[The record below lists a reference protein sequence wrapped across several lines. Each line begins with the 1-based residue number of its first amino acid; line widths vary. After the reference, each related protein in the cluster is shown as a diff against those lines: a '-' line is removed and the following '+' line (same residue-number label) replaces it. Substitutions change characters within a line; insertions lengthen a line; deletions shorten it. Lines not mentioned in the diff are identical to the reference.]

1 MQNKKRMK
9 TMIAATAMIG
19 VLAIGGI
26 SAYFTDG
33 DTATNTFTVGKVS
46 IDLQEPN
53 WNPPKDITPNQEIK
67 KDPQIKNDGI
77 NDPYMKDNSASA
89 TFCFSAF
96 NPISVLRPNSFRY
109 HSSAPPNRNTGIRFS
124 SLSSFGDAPYIVPSR
139 NTANAADSLVLAR
152 NV

>member
-46 IDLQEPN
+46 IDLQEP
-53 WNPPKDITPNQEIK
+53 
-67 KDPQIKNDGI
+67 
-77 NDPYMKDNSASA
+77 
-89 TFCFSAF
+89 
-96 NPISVLRPNSFRY
+96 
-109 HSSAPPNRNTGIRFS
+109 TGIHRRIS
-124 SLSSFGDAPYIVPSR
+124 HQTRRLKRILRSR
-139 NTANAADSLVLAR
+139 MMVSMMHTCL
-152 NV
+152 

>member
-77 NDPYMKDNSASA
+77 NDACPVCGHTLYSNHYLQYGIPCIRYTCPRCRYYMEK
-89 TFCFSAF
+89 
-96 NPISVLRPNSFRY
+96 SVQRKERKK
-109 HSSAPPNRNTGIRFS
+109 
-124 SLSSFGDAPYIVPSR
+124 
-139 NTANAADSLVLAR
+139 
-152 NV
+152 

>member
-1 MQNKKRMK
+1 
-9 TMIAATAMIG
+9 MIAATAMIG

-67 KDPQIKNDGI
+67 RI
-77 NDPYMKDNSASA
+77 
-89 TFCFSAF
+89 
-96 NPISVLRPNSFRY
+96 LR
-109 HSSAPPNRNTGIRFS
+109 
-124 SLSSFGDAPYIVPSR
+124 SR
-139 NTANAADSLVLAR
+139 MMVSMMHTCL
-152 NV
+152 